1 MRTELNAYQQREERD
16 QLSGSKVSALIGQH
30 SVLCVALCAML
41 FALYL
46 PVEAQQ
52 PVGKVPRIGFL
63 ANGSASDPPT
73 ALRLDAF
80 RQGLREL
87 GYADG
92 KNINI
97 EYRYAEG
104 RFERLPELAEE
115 LVRLKVDIFVVTTD
129 LTAQAAR
136 KLTRTIPIV
145 MASSGNPIGSGLVA
159 SLARPGG
166 NVTGLYQYS
175 PELVGKRL
183 ELLKE
188 VVPKVTRFAFLHSPD
203 GTAAKSRFEDQGKA
217 AAKSLGVQFQLEE
230 VKAPAS
236 DLEGAFLA
244 MVKQRIGA
252 FVMSSAPLLGFHRKK
267 VFQLVEQTR
276 IPAVYPDQEWAAD
289 GGLMSYGANIVDQYR
304 RVAVYVDKI
313 LKGTKPADLPVEQ
326 PTKFGLIINL
336 KTAKQIGLTIP
347 PNVLARADRVIR

>member
-1 MRTELNAYQQREERD
+1 MKIDRRQEVGRHDKKLKLVPYAF
-16 QLSGSKVSALIGQH
+16 
-30 SVLCVALCAML
+30 CAML
-41 FALYL
+41 FALCFSA
-46 PVEAQQ
+46 EAQQ

-97 EYRYAEG
+97 EYRYAGG
-104 RFERLPELAEE
+104 RFERLQELAEE
-115 LVRLKVDIFVVTTD
+115 LVRLKVDLIVVTTD
-129 LTAQAAR
+129 LTALAAR
-136 KLTRTIPIV
+136 KSTLTIPIV
-145 MASSGNPIGSGLVA
+145 MASSGNPLGSGLVA
-159 SLARPGG
+159 SLARPGS

-188 VVPKVTRFAFLHSPD
+188 VVPKVTRFAFLNSPD
-203 GTAAKSRFEDQGKA
+203 GTASRAGFEDQGKA
-217 AAKSLGVQFQLEE
+217 AAKSLDVQFQLEE

-236 DLEGAFLA
+236 DLEGVFQA
-244 MVKQRIGA
+244 MVKQHIGA

-267 VFQLVEQTR
+267 VLQLVEQTR
-276 IPAVYPDQEWAAD
+276 IPAIYPDLEWATD

-304 RVAVYVDKI
+304 RVATYVDKI
-313 LKGTKPADLPVEQ
+313 LKGAKPADLPVEQ
-326 PTKFGLIINL
+326 PKKFELVINL
-336 KTAKQIGLTIP
+336 KAAKQIGLTIP
-347 PNVLARADRVIR
+347 ASVLLRVDKVIK